1 MHERTVIVY
10 LHATSPTA
18 ACSQCGTAGSRI
30 HSRYSRTIA
39 DLAFGGRNL
48 VLRLLVRKW
57 ICPEA
62 SCSRHIFA
70 ECFPEVVQRYARM
83 ADRLIKALQAVGA
96 ITNGADAAQIA
107 SSFGV
112 HTTAK
117 TIIRRV
123 LQLPLPSE
131 GSVHKVGIDEWA
143 WKKGHRYGTILVDL
157 EKRRVV
163 QLLADRS
170 VETSKAWL
178 RKHPEIDLVSRDRGK
193 LFREA
198 ATLGAPQAKQA
209 VDRFH
214 LQKNFAEA
222 LEKFFRK
229 QERALKKATQRST
242 GKTRSAEETAVPEK
256 VARERRARH
265 RQRVSM
271 HKRIWKLYRQGYH
284 KEQIAQL
291 VGVSSR
297 RVYRTL
303 EQETPPPP
311 RRRSRSSSIVDP
323 YLSYLTSRWNQ
334 GCHNVTRLYEEIVA
348 QGYTGTQRTLQM
360 RLRPFR
366 QKVARP
372 VSKQTVIWDKPPSPR
387 GVALMMVRPEQR
399 RTREQTAYLEQLI
412 QSNEP
417 VAVVFKLAQDFG
429 RLLRKREG
437 QVRLEQWKDSVRT
450 SGIAELIAFVDG
462 LADDGEAVAN
472 GCTLTWNNGMTE
484 GFVNKVKWIK
494 RSSYGQAGFPLL
506 QRRVLLHPAG
516 QEPCDKEQ
524 KRRSSRRS
532 ASSEHQDASGARS
545 APTEAHIA

>member
-62 SCSRHIFA
+62 SCSRHMFA

-83 ADRLIKALQAVGA
+83 TDRLIKALQAVGA

-107 SSFGV
+107 SSFSV

-163 QLLADRS
+163 
-170 VETSKAWL
+170 
-178 RKHPEIDLVSRDRGK
+178 
-193 LFREA
+193 EA

-265 RQRVSM
+265 RQRVSI

-297 RVYRTL
+297 RVYRAL
-303 EQETPPPP
+303 EQEAAPPTL
-311 RRRSRSSSIVDP
+311 RRSRSSSIVDP

-348 QGYTGTQRTLQM
+348 EAIHGDAAYASDATASFSAESRTPRLQTDGHLGQTSFAQRCCTHDGEATTTPHERANGLSG
-360 RLRPFR
+360 
-366 QKVARP
+366 A
-372 VSKQTVIWDKPPSPR
+372 TY
-387 GVALMMVRPEQR
+387 PEQR
-399 RTREQTAYLEQLI
+399 TRRCRVQACAGLWPEARESARGRCAW
-412 QSNEP
+412 SNGKTLSEP
-417 VAVVFKLAQDFG
+417 VG
-429 RLLRKREG
+429 LR
-437 QVRLEQWKDSVRT
+437 
-450 SGIAELIAFVDG
+450 
-462 LADDGEAVAN
+462 N
-472 GCTLTWNNGMTE
+472 
-484 GFVNKVKWIK
+484 
-494 RSSYGQAGFPLL
+494 
-506 QRRVLLHPAG
+506 
-516 QEPCDKEQ
+516 
-524 KRRSSRRS
+524 
-532 ASSEHQDASGARS
+532 
-545 APTEAHIA
+545 